1 MVFFSLDDM
10 ENMMEKNIKEN
21 IKENIVIF
29 SLLFSL
35 KINEENKRK
44 RGGRGGEFYRALVH
58 RGFTSNFL
66 FIGGY
71 GFSPSSTLSTATT
84 ITPTTFQ
91 CRKPTLSGIRV
102 PMDEVRSSN
111 QVHMDE
117 MNSSNPVNVFG
128 PMSLDQV

>member
-1 MVFFSLDDM
+1 MRKIR
-10 ENMMEKNIKEN
+10 EKDKGKVGGNFIEL
-21 IKENIVIF
+21 VISSSP
-29 SLLFSL
+29 SLLFTL
-35 KINEENKRK
+35 N
-44 RGGRGGEFYRALVH
+44 FF
-58 RGFTSNFL
+58 FTDC
-66 FIGGY
+66 Y
-71 GFSPSSTLSTATT
+71 GFSLWSTLSMTTT
-84 ITPTTFQ
+84 IVPTTFQ